1 LRTGTFSPNLSA
13 MRSAWLGVALA
24 LGLGC
29 RMDDDCAPTGD
40 PCGGDPTGEWTIAGS
55 CRDPFYQPPRPV
67 TYFGQAETMA
77 RQPPPEATSSD
88 WCSYLTYDP
97 TMGITNF
104 VFPYDTLQVTSGRV
118 GYDGG
123 GAYAALLSTTG
134 KGAVDISVSCLTRFG
149 AVPSCRSP
157 AAPPA
162 THSLTDDLRA
172 YSVSLGSP
180 FQDIDCADDGR
191 GGCSCTYTIAFEPS
205 GGGLSG
211 RWSTQATLM
220 THFAGT
226 KLIPSQADFC
236 VAGDTMTLWGHD
248 RAAIWDQPGLR
259 TVTLQRMP

>member
-1 LRTGTFSPNLSA
+1 
-13 MRSAWLGVALA
+13 ME
-24 LGLGC
+24 
-29 RMDDDCAPTGD
+29 DECAPTGD
-40 PCGGDPTGEWTIAGS
+40 ACGGDPSGQWTIAGS
-55 CRDPFYQPPRPV
+55 CRDPIYQSPRPV

-97 TMGITNF
+97 IMGITNF
-104 VFPYDTLQVTSGRV
+104 VFPYDTLPITSGRIA
-118 GYDGG
+118 YDGG

-134 KGAVDISVSCLTRFG
+134 NGAVDISASCLTRFG
-149 AVPSCRSP
+149 AIPTCAP
-157 AAPPA
+157 ADPGAQGA
-162 THSLTDDLRA
+162 ARSLTDDLRA

-180 FQDIDCADDGR
+180 FQDITCADDGR
-191 GGCSCTYTIAFEPS
+191 EGCACSYTIAFEPS

-211 RWSTQATLM
+211 RWSTQSTLM

-259 TVTLQRMP
+259 TVNLQRMP

>member
-1 LRTGTFSPNLSA
+1 
-13 MRSAWLGVALA
+13 ME
-24 LGLGC
+24 
-29 RMDDDCAPTGD
+29 DECAPTGD
-40 PCGGDPTGEWTIAGS
+40 ACGGDPSGQWTIAGS
-55 CRDPFYQPPRPV
+55 CRDPVYQSPRPV

-97 TMGITNF
+97 IMGITNF
-104 VFPYDTLQVTSGRV
+104 VFPYDTLPITSGRV
-118 GYDGG
+118 AYDSG

-134 KGAVDISVSCLTRFG
+134 EGAVDISASCLTRFG
-149 AVPSCRSP
+149 AIPTCAP
-157 AAPPA
+157 ADPGAQAA
-162 THSLTDDLRA
+162 TRSLTDDLRA
-172 YSVSLGSP
+172 YSISLGSP
-180 FQDIDCADDGR
+180 FQDITCADDGHE
-191 GGCSCTYTIAFEPS
+191 GCACTYTIAFEPS

-211 RWSTQATLM
+211 RWSTQSTLM

-259 TVTLQRMP
+259 TVNLQRVP

>member
-1 LRTGTFSPNLSA
+1 
-13 MRSAWLGVALA
+13 MRWTLLGAALA

-29 RMDDDCAPTGD
+29 SMEDDCAPAGD
-40 PCGGDPTGEWTIAGS
+40 ACGGDPSGQWTIAGS
-55 CRDPFYQPPRPV
+55 CRDPAYQPPRPV

-97 TMGITNF
+97 VMGITNF
-104 VFPYDTLQVTSGRV
+104 VFPYDTLQITSGRV
-118 GYDGG
+118 AYDGA

-134 KGAVDISVSCLTRFG
+134 RGAVDISASCLTRFG
-149 AVPSCRSP
+149 TVPSC
-157 AAPPA
+157 APIDPTLPTLPLPA
-162 THSLTDDLRA
+162 TRSLTDDLRA
-172 YSVSLGSP
+172 YSISLGSP
-180 FQDIDCADDGR
+180 FQDITCADDGR
-191 GGCSCTYTIAFEPS
+191 DGCACTYTIAFEPS

-211 RWSTQATLM
+211 RWSTQSTLM

-259 TVTLQRMP
+259 TVNLQRMP